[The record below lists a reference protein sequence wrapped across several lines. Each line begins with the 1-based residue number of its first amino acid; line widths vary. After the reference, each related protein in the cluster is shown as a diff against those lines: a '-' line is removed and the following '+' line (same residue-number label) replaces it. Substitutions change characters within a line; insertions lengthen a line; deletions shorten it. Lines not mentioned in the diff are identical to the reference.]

1 MSPQRG
7 GWEQQKPAHTN
18 SKGDTIM
25 KRMTGIA
32 FLALASTLGIG
43 SASAQM
49 QSRRS
54 PRHGTLRLYGRQ
66 QTASRRHVFHS
77 PGKRWHH
84 SDSQPQGDS
93 CGDDSGI
100 RERQPVEG
108 MRGKF
113 RPTRRPVFYAGCPV
127 QLRCDQHQS
136 SCFQSREENS
146 SGSGKSARQRRPGP
160 DRSQVGFAKRKPR
173 KTIKA
178 RTFPPPG
185 LYYCCSLNT

>member
-1 MSPQRG
+1 
-7 GWEQQKPAHTN
+7 
-18 SKGDTIM
+18 M
-25 KRMTGIA
+25 KRITVIA
-32 FLALASTLGIG
+32 FLTLASTLGIG

-49 QSRRS
+49 Q
-54 PRHGTLRLYGRQ
+54 PREVHATVPFDFTVGKQAASGR
-66 QTASRRHVFHS
+66 HLLHS
-77 PGKRWHH
+77 SGKRRHH

-113 RPTRRPVFYAGCPV
+113 RPTRRPVFHAGCPV

-185 LYYCCSLNT
+185 LYCCSLNT